1 MWWDLNMLV
10 LMFDDPKKNNLV
22 LDVLGVAIG

>member
-1 MWWDLNMLV
+1 MWRDLNMLV
-10 LMFDDPKKNNLV
+10 LMFDDPKKKNLV